1 MNKTYDPR
9 SFNSRTR
16 DTLALVMA
24 GGRGTRLKELTL
36 QRAKPATPF
45 GGKFRIIDFTLSNCI
60 NSGMCRIGVLTQ
72 YKSHSLLHHLHA
84 GWSFLHSR
92 FGEFVRIMPADQNE
106 SNDSWYKGT
115 ADAIYQN
122 IDFIRAHHPK
132 RVLIL
137 AGDHIYKMDY
147 GELLRHHIETGADC
161 TVSCVETPIEDARE
175 FGVMQVNPRLWVS
188 RFEEKVPNPSPIPGN
203 PDMALASMGIYV
215 FDTEFLLEEL
225 TRDAQDPESSHDFGK
240 DILPKIIKTAKVS
253 AYRFRDMYD
262 NSKPGFWRD
271 VGTLDAYWKA
281 NMDLLDVTP
290 EFNMYDEQWPIWT
303 CPEQLPPAK
312 FVLNNNSARG
322 MAVDSLITS
331 GCIISGARV
340 ERSIFFESA
349 RVGNRSTVKESL
361 ILPNARIGRD
371 CRISR
376 AIIDS
381 NCIVPDGMVIGEDPE
396 WDSRYFTRTDE
407 GVVLVT
413 QSMLDAVQPAITEQ
427 MKPAKAAA
435 AVHLTA

>member
-1 MNKTYDPR
+1 MNKTTDPR
-9 SFNSRTR
+9 SFNSMTR

-60 NSGMCRIGVLTQ
+60 NSGLCRIGILTQ

-106 SNDSWYKGT
+106 ANDSWYKGT
-115 ADAIYQN
+115 ADSVYQN
-122 IDFIRAHHPK
+122 IEFIEAQRPK
-132 RVLIL
+132 RVLVL
-137 AGDHIYKMDY
+137 AGDHVYKMDY
-147 GELLRHHIETGADC
+147 GQMIRDHIDAGADC
-161 TVSCVETPIEDARE
+161 TVGCVETPIEEATE
-175 FGVMQVNPRLWVS
+175 FGVVQINPRNWVN
-188 RFEEKVPNPSPIPGN
+188 RFEEKSPTPSSIPGN
-203 PDMALASMGIYV
+203 PELALASMGIYV
-215 FDTEFLLEEL
+215 FETEFLLEEL
-225 TRDAQDPESSHDFGK
+225 KKDAADPNSSHDFGK
-240 DILPKIIKTAKVS
+240 DILPRIIKTGKV
-253 AYRFRDMYD
+253 AAHRFRDMD
-262 NSKPGFWRD
+262 DDSRPGFWRD

-281 NMDLLDVTP
+281 NMELLDVTP
-290 EFNMYDEQWPIWT
+290 EFNMYDDQWPIWT

-312 FVLNNNSARG
+312 FVLNNSSARG

-331 GCIISGARV
+331 GCIISGAKV

-349 RVGNRSTVKESL
+349 RVANRSVVKESL
-361 ILPNARIGRD
+361 ILPGAEIGRD

-381 NCIVPDGMVIGEDPE
+381 NCKVPDGMVIGENPAQDE
-396 WDSRYFTRTDE
+396 SYFTRTE
-407 GVVLVT
+407 QGVVLVT
-413 QSMLDAVQPAITEQ
+413 QSMLSAFCAELEASKPSAID
-427 MKPAKAAA
+427 MSA
-435 AVHLTA
+435 

>member
-1 MNKTYDPR
+1 MNKTIDPR
-9 SFNSRTR
+9 SFNVMTR
-16 DTLALVMA
+16 DTLALVLA

-60 NSGMCRIGVLTQ
+60 NSGLCRIGVLTQ

-92 FGEFVRIMPADQNE
+92 FGEFVKIMPADQNE
-106 SNDSWYKGT
+106 TNDSWYKGT
-115 ADAIYQN
+115 ADAICQN
-122 IDFIRAHHPK
+122 IDFIETHRPK
-132 RVLIL
+132 RVLVL

-147 GELLRHHIETGADC
+147 GQMLRDHLESGADC
-161 TVSCVETPIEDARE
+161 TVGCVETPIEEATD
-175 FGVMQVNPRLWVS
+175 FGVLQVNPREWVCK
-188 RFEEKVPNPSPIPGN
+188 FEEKSPTPSPMPGN

-215 FDTEFLLEEL
+215 FETEFLLDEL
-225 TRDAQDPESSHDFGK
+225 KKDAADPDSSHDFGK
-240 DILPKIIKTAKVS
+240 DILPRIINTGKV
-253 AYRFRDMYD
+253 AAHRFRDMYD
-262 NSKPGFWRD
+262 SNRPGFWRD

-281 NMDLLDVTP
+281 NMELLDVTP

-312 FVLNNNSARG
+312 FVLNNSSARG
-322 MAVDSLITS
+322 MAVDSLVTS
-331 GCIISGARV
+331 GCIISGAKV
-340 ERSIFFESA
+340 ERSVFFESA
-349 RVGNRSTVKESL
+349 RVANRSTIKESL
-361 ILPNARIGRD
+361 VLPGAEIGRD

-381 NCIVPDGMVIGEDPE
+381 DCKIPDGMVIGESPE
-396 WDSRYFTRTDE
+396 QDERYFTRTQD

-413 QSMLDAVQPAITEQ
+413 QEMLSAFRAEVGSSKTT
-427 MKPAKAAA
+427 AANLSA
-435 AVHLTA
+435 